1 MCLKWWWKNTK
12 TKYENKFHSFLPET
26 IFLSKT
32 NYSCIEKEE
41 EEFVNSFRVDDYS
54 WRSVIAFCMRST
66 QGFCFC
72 PIPIQKLHTRCTKN
86 VEALEQKMWNL
97 CICIFCKDDR
107 WLDLILRGG
116 LCVFCAHFCI
126 LNELAFLHRLLLFK

>member
-1 MCLKWWWKNTK
+1 MCVLKMMIKEHKKLNVRISFT
-12 TKYENKFHSFLPET
+12 TFLFHHLKQ
-26 IFLSKT
+26 IILALD
-32 NYSCIEKEE
+32 

-54 WRSVIAFCMRST
+54 WRRSVIAFCMRST